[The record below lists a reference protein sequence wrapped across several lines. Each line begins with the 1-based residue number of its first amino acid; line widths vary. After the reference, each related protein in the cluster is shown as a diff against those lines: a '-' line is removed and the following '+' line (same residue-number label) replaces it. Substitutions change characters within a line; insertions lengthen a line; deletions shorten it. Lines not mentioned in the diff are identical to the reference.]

1 MHLKLLETCTAVLQL
16 LPLRLTGVRW
26 GAGFVLLFVVTR
38 LIFERGEERYVAAQ
52 RSGESCSFSCCPLS
66 HPIHTICPPNT
77 TIPIR
82 SPLFVYTLSSF
93 LLSPRPTPKL
103 LAHPLTQPYIS
114 DGDQLALS
122 YLEAVAV
129 HKATSTA
136 AAVAASGAAA
146 GAADGDK
153 GRTSGA
159 SEEEKEEV
167 SESVGGEG
175 EKLDDDDDVG
185 FRVTFTFR
193 ENPFFS
199 NSELWREWEP
209 ADEKA
214 AFSAVKW
221 KDTDESRD
229 LQSCLLWNL
238 DPALQEETPS
248 FFSIFGDDMEDYEL
262 GEALR
267 GDITDNP
274 LDIYMRHDFD
284 AEAPEEEEEGGA
296 AAQPEGEEEGGE
308 YDGGVNQIGVGLE
321 EGGGETIVDEG

>member
-1 MHLKLLETCTAVLQL
+1 MSRPLLAEPPAKRQRAQGEGDGNADGPGWAEEDQEFQRLEAVSNVQDELNALEEEEAQK
-16 LPLRLTGVRW
+16 
-26 GAGFVLLFVVTR
+26 VLLVHKTFLKR
-38 LIFERGEERYVAAQ
+38 KRPLYIKRQEAIAQ
-52 RSGESCSFSCCPLS
+52 VPDFWLK
-66 HPIHTICPPNT
+66 
-77 TIPIR
+77 
-82 SPLFVYTLSSF
+82 V
-93 LLSPRPTPKL
+93 
-103 LAHPLTQPYIS
+103 PYIS

-146 GAADGDK
+146 GAAECDE
-153 GRTSGA
+153 GRKSGV

-209 ADEKA
+209 AEEKA
-214 AFSAVKW
+214 SFSVVKW

-238 DPALQEETPS
+238 DPVLHEETPS

-284 AEAPEEEEEGGA
+284 AEALEEEEDGGA
-296 AAQPEGEEEGGE
+296 AAQPEGDGAGGE
-308 YDGGVNQIGVGLE
+308 YDGGVNQIGGGLE
-321 EGGGETIVDEG
+321 EGVGDTIVDEG